1 MSHAS
6 RHNRSSLFSAS
17 VRERREWE
25 TLNATAKLGCDL
37 VGQNVEHY
45 EGLARQGFVQS

>member
-25 TLNATAKLGCDL
+25 TLNAAAKLGC